1 MVKGCFLKFRKVCLS
16 VGGND
21 PAEGKRLG
29 IRAGE
34 RAVAAGARPAAGLRW
49 GQGQPA

>member
-1 MVKGCFLKFRKVCLS
+1 MCLS

-34 RAVAAGARPAAGLRW
+34 RAVAAGARPGAGLRW